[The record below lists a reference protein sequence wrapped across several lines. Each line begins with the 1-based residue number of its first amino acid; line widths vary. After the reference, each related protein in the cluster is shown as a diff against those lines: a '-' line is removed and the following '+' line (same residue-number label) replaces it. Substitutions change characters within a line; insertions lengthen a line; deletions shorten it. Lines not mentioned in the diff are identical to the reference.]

1 MKIKTKM
8 NKWDLIKIKTTCTAK
23 ETINKMKRQ
32 PTEWKKI
39 FLNNMIGKG
48 VICKIYNSSYNSTS
62 ETHTHL
68 ILKEAEDLNRHFSN
82 EDIQMANKFMKRHPA
97 SLIIREMQFK
107 TTVRNHLTPARM
119 AIIKKNTNNKC
130 L

>member
-1 MKIKTKM
+1 MHS
-8 NKWDLIKIKTTCTAK
+8 K

-62 ETHTHL
+62 ETQTTHKKMSRRRKL
-68 ILKEAEDLNRHFSN
+68 EKATAPHSRTLAWKIPWTEEPGRLQS
-82 EDIQMANKFMKRHPA
+82 MA
-97 SLIIREMQFK
+97 SLR
-107 TTVRNHLTPARM
+107 VGHN
-119 AIIKKNTNNKC
+119 
-130 L
+130 

>member
-1 MKIKTKM
+1 M

-23 ETINKMKRQ
+23 ETIKKMKRQ

-48 VICKIYNSSYNSTS
+48 LICKIYNSSYNSTS
-62 ETHTHL
+62 ETHTHTHTHTHL
-68 ILKEAEDLNRHFSN
+68 ILKEAEDLNRHFSK

-107 TTVRNHLTPARM
+107 TIVRNHLKPVRM
-119 AIIKKNTNNKC
+119 ATIKKNTNNKC
-130 L
+130 

>member
-1 MKIKTKM
+1 MK
-8 NKWDLIKIKTTCTAK
+8 KWDLIKIKTTCTAK

-39 FLNNMIGKG
+39 FLNSMIGKG
-48 VICKIYNSSYNSTS
+48 LICKIYNSSNNSTLAKH
-62 ETHTHL
+62 THTHL
-68 ILKEAEDLNRHFSN
+68 ILKEAEDLNRHFSK
-82 EDIQMANKFMKRHPA
+82 EYIQMASRFMKRHPA

-107 TTVRNHLTPARM
+107 TTVRNHLKPVRM

-130 L
+130 W

>member
-1 MKIKTKM
+1 MKIKI
-8 NKWDLIKIKTTCTAK
+8 NKWDLVKCKSFRTAK

-68 ILKEAEDLNRHFSN
+68 ILKEAEDLNRHFFK
-82 EDIQMANKFMKRHPA
+82 EHTDGQYAHE
-97 SLIIREMQFK
+97 EML
-107 TTVRNHLTPARM
+107 N
-119 AIIKKNTNNKC
+119 ITNY
-130 L
+130 

>member
-1 MKIKTKM
+1 M

-48 VICKIYNSSYNSTS
+48 LICKIYNSSYNSTS
-62 ETHTHL
+62 ETHTHTHTHTHTQSDF
-68 ILKEAEDLNRHFSN
+68 KRGRRPEQTFFKRRHT
-82 EDIQMANKFMKRHPA
+82 DGQ
-97 SLIIREMQFK
+97 
-107 TTVRNHLTPARM
+107 
-119 AIIKKNTNNKC
+119 
-130 L
+130 